1 MIVCAVVDDSLFLTS
16 PLGEAV
22 ETFIRREDAEPFIEK
37 VRGDDPELAGHLR
50 IDGGSEYKSKLG
62 RLNDK
67 REAVDGD
74 DQDRVAAVGSRV
86 AASLPDLPAKL
97 HLTIRA
103 AGGEDSAGLAHH
115 GVDTRPDALATHTP
129 VPEQHLAS
137 EEHQA
142 DCEADDVPRGRQ
154 EEEQHNRDE
163 QEHAPTLGGSEG
175 AAGRA
180 ELPCSSRDYLRIE
193 ERELDAGGLN

>member
-1 MIVCAVVDDSLFLTS
+1 VIVYAVVDDSLSLTS

-22 ETFIRREDAEPFIEK
+22 ETFIRRGTPAVHREGS
-37 VRGDDPELAGHLR
+37 RRRSELAGHLR

-175 AAGRA
+175 AAGHA

-193 ERELDAGGLN
+193 ERELDTGGLN